1 VKVLVVY
8 THPSPSSYT
17 ASVLTRVLAGLD
29 AAGHDVDVIDLYACG
44 FDPLLTADER
54 FRSGEDPLT
63 APLVRDHVALVRSA
77 TAMVFVHP
85 TWWSG
90 PPALLKGW
98 IERVFVQDV
107 AYSVGRGN
115 RMRSRLRHIRHL
127 VVVTSHGSAKHVN
140 MIEGEAGKLLLGRSL
155 RRLISLRGRFRWIA
169 LYNIDRSTPAQRQAH
184 LAHVEATMSKLP
196 SGA

>member
-29 AAGHDVDVIDLYACG
+29 AAGHTVEVLDLYAIG
-44 FDPLLTADER
+44 FDPALLSEER
-54 FRSGEDPLT
+54 FRSGDDPLT
-63 APLVRDHVALVRSA
+63 TAMVQSHIALVRGASA
-77 TAMVFVHP
+77 FVFVHP

-90 PPALLKGW
+90 PPAMLKGW
-98 IERVFVQDV
+98 IDRVFVADV
-107 AYSVGRGN
+107 AYSVGVSG
-115 RMRSRLRHIRHL
+115 RMRSRLRHVRHL
-127 VVVTSHGSAKHVN
+127 IVVTSHGSAKYVN
-140 MIEGEAGKLLLGRSL
+140 MIEGESGKLLFGRSI

-184 LAHVEATMSKLP
+184 LARVEAAMARL
-196 SGA
+196 

>member
-1 VKVLVVY
+1 VRVLVVY

-29 AAGHDVDVIDLYACG
+29 AAGHDVDLINLYACG

-54 FRSGEDPLT
+54 FRSGDDPLT
-63 APLVRDHVALVRSA
+63 APLIQEHIALVRSA

-107 AYSVGRGN
+107 AYSVGRAN
-115 RMRSRLRHIRHL
+115 RMRSQLRHIRHL
-127 VVVTSHGSAKHVN
+127 MVVTSHGSAKHVN
-140 MIEGEAGKLLLGRSL
+140 MIEGESGKLLFGRSL

-169 LYNIDRSTPAQRQAH
+169 FYNIDRSTPAQRQTF
-184 LAHVEATMSKLP
+184 LTQVEATMTRL
-196 SGA
+196 

>member
-1 VKVLVVY
+1 VRVLVVY

-29 AAGHDVDVIDLYACG
+29 AAGHDVDLIDLYACG

-54 FRSGEDPLT
+54 FRSGDDPLT
-63 APLVRDHVALVRSA
+63 APLIREHIALVRSA

-107 AYSVGRGN
+107 AYSVGRAN
-115 RMRSRLRHIRHL
+115 HMRSQLRHVRYL
-127 VVVTSHGSAKHVN
+127 MVVTSHGSAKHVN
-140 MIEGEAGKLLLGRSL
+140 MIEGESGKLLFGRSL
-155 RRLISLRGRFRWIA
+155 RRLISLRGRFKWIA
-169 LYNIDRSTPAQRQAH
+169 LYNIDRSTPAQRQTF
-184 LAHVEATMSKLP
+184 LTQVEAAMTRL
-196 SGA
+196 

>member
-1 VKVLVVY
+1 MRVLVVY

-17 ASVLTRVLAGLD
+17 ASVLARVLAGLD
-29 AAGHDVDVIDLYACG
+29 AAGHEVDVLDLYAIG
-44 FDPLLTADER
+44 FDPVLSAEER
-54 FRSGEDPLT
+54 FRSGDDPLT
-63 APLVRDHVALVRSA
+63 SPLVQSHIALVRSA
-77 TAMVFVHP
+77 SAMVFVHP

-90 PPALLKGW
+90 TPAMLKGW
-98 IERVFVQDV
+98 IDRVFVADV
-107 AYSVGRGN
+107 AYAVGRSG

-140 MIEGEAGKLLLGRSL
+140 MIEGESGKLLFSRSI

-184 LAHVEATMSKLP
+184 LTRVEAAMTKIR
-196 SGA
+196 

>member
-1 VKVLVVY
+1 MRVLVVY

-29 AAGHDVDVIDLYACG
+29 AAGHDVDLLDLYAIG
-44 FDPLLTADER
+44 FDPMLCAEER
-54 FRSGEDPLT
+54 FRSGDDPAT
-63 APLVRDHVALVRSA
+63 SPMVQSHIALVRAA
-77 TAMVFVHP
+77 TAVVFVHP

-90 PPALLKGW
+90 PPAMLKGW
-98 IERVFVQDV
+98 IDRVFVADV
-107 AYSVGRGN
+107 VYAVGPSG
-115 RMRSRLRHIRHL
+115 RMRSRLRHIRYL

-140 MIEGEAGKLLLGRSL
+140 MIEGESGKLLFGRSI

-184 LAHVEATMSKLP
+184 LAHVEATMTRL
-196 SGA
+196 

>member
-17 ASVLTRVLAGLD
+17 ASVLTRVLAGLE
-29 AAGHDVDVIDLYACG
+29 AAGHDVDLLDLYAIG
-44 FDPLLTADER
+44 FDPIVRAEER
-54 FRSGEDPLT
+54 FRSGDDLATSP
-63 APLVRDHVALVRSA
+63 VVQSHIALVRAASA
-77 TAMVFVHP
+77 VVFVHP

-90 PPALLKGW
+90 PPAMVKGW
-98 IERVFVQDV
+98 IDRVFVADV
-107 AYSVGRGN
+107 AYTVGPSG

-140 MIEGEAGKLLLGRSL
+140 VIEGESGKRLFGRSV
-155 RRLISLRGRFRWIA
+155 RRLIRVTGRFHWIA

-184 LAHVEATMSKLP
+184 LTRVEAAMTRL
-196 SGA
+196 